1 MHYSKQVSRRQLTVT
16 WHVDDLKVS
25 HQDSRCMTKTIQC
38 LLLVHGNLTEQWG
51 KKHDYSGIA
60 LDYEMPCVVHI
71 SIAEYMK
78 EILRHFLEEINRE
91 VASPAPNHLL
101 LLWDKEKATKLPEEQ
116 MIDFHHTG
124 EKLLFLSTRVQRDI
138 QVAVAV
144 LTTTVK
150 SPVDDD
156 WASSK
161 GY

>member
-1 MHYSKQVSRRQLTVT
+1 
-16 WHVDDLKVS
+16 
-25 HQDSRCMTKTIQC
+25 
-38 LLLVHGNLTEQWG
+38 
-51 KKHDYSGIA
+51 
-60 LDYEMPCVVHI
+60 
-71 SIAEYMK
+71 
-78 EILRHFLEEINRE
+78 
-91 VASPAPNHLL
+91 
-101 LLWDKEKATKLPEEQ
+101 